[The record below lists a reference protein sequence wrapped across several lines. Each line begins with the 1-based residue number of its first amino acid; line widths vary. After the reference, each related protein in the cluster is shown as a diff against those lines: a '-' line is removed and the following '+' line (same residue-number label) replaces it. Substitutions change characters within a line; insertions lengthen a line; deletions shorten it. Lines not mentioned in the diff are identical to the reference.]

1 MKALVKT
8 GVGPNAMALLDVP
21 PPTPGAGQVLMAVRE
36 AALCGTDT
44 HIADGRMKIRPP
56 LIIGHELSGTV
67 AAVGEGVAAD
77 LIGRRVT
84 TETDAVF
91 CGRCTYCLAGDQH
104 LCASRTGIGTTAPG
118 GAAEFV
124 ALPASGIHVLPDSVD
139 LVTGALTEPLAVAV
153 RAVIER
159 GAVAAGEHAVVIGP
173 CTIGLLV
180 AQVARSVGA
189 EVSVAGLERHGARF
203 ALARELGVDR
213 TLNLDEAIDPG
224 AVGGRDGLGIDV
236 VFECAGDARS
246 VAIGLDILRKGGRMI
261 MVAFTPGLTIP
272 VDLDRVVQRELAIV
286 ASRGKRP
293 SCFAI
298 ALELLDQGR
307 VRAAPLVTHR
317 FPLEAWQD
325 ALATTRQAGTKVLI
339 DIGSQAP

>member
-8 GVGPNAMALLDVP
+8 GAGPDAMALLDVP
-21 PPTPGAGQVLMAVRE
+21 RPTPGAGQVLMAVGE

-44 HIADGRMKIRPP
+44 HIADGRMKIQPP

-67 AAVGEGVAAD
+67 VAVGEGVAAD

-84 TETDAVF
+84 TETDAAF
-91 CGRCTYCLAGDQH
+91 CGRCAYCLAGDQH
-104 LCASRTGIGTTAPG
+104 LCASRTGIGTTASG
-118 GAAEFV
+118 GAAEFA

-139 LVTGALTEPLAVAV
+139 FVTGALTEPLAVAV

-159 GAVAAGEHAVVIGP
+159 GTVAPGEHVVVIGP
-173 CTIGLLV
+173 GTVGLLV

-189 EVSVAGLERHGARF
+189 EVSVAGLARHGTRF
-203 ALARELGVDR
+203 ALARELGIDR
-213 TLNLDEAIDPG
+213 TLNLDEAIDPV
-224 AVGGRDGLGIDV
+224 AVGGRDGLGTDV

-261 MVAFTPGLTIP
+261 MVAFTPGLAIP

-298 ALELLDQGR
+298 ALELLDEGR
-307 VRAAPLVTHR
+307 VRAAPWSPTASRWRHGRTL
-317 FPLEAWQD
+317 
-325 ALATTRQAGTKVLI
+325 
-339 DIGSQAP
+339 S